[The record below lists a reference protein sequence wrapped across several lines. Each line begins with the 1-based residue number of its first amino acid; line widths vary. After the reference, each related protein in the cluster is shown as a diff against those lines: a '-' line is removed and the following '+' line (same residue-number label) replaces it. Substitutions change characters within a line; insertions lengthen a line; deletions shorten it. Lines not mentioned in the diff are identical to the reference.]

1 MNRNTTSAATPK
13 PARRGNRAL
22 TTAASAMIWTF
33 LASLLLTGTGC
44 HSLQQ
49 WCDNGFKVGPNYH
62 RPPAAVSEVW
72 LEASDPKV
80 SLDDSDFANWW
91 SAFNDPIL
99 DGLIQNAYQQNL
111 TLREAGFRVLQAR
124 AERAI
129 AAGELMPQVQ
139 QLSGDYMR
147 INTSAQLPPPFNGG
161 AFDEWSVGFNAAW
174 ELDIWGHFRRLVEAA
189 DAQLDA
195 SVNSF
200 DAILT
205 SLIAEVAATYVEIRT
220 AQQQLEYTRANVE
233 IQQKSLELVQT
244 QLDLGATNQVSV
256 EYARANLEE
265 TKALIPALEIDLRKA
280 ANRLCVLLGVPPREL
295 GPILGIGSV
304 PTVPSDVAVGIPA
317 DLIRRRPDIRA
328 AERVVAARCAEVGVA
343 ESEIYPSFFIN
354 GSIKAST
361 LQNGGLAGNGSNG
374 VIGPGFQWNIL
385 NYGRLI
391 NNVRANEAVLEQAV
405 SDYQQTVLEAGEEV
419 ENGLYGF
426 LKTQE
431 QTNALQACVEA
442 NQRALDL
449 VNIQFKEGEVDFS
462 PVFVLQGVVVQQ
474 QNELVQSQAE
484 IALNLIALYKALGGG
499 WEIRCLL
506 DQKCGV
512 ITDGFEGIAPPSD
525 GGVPNLNE
533 PPLNDEAAPQTAPDE
548 LPLNDPTTG
557 LSDEDIQRV
566 ANALLKR
573 LTSTMQNETP
583 QQTATQPNQSKRA
596 QKSST
601 FERLSDQ
608 KKTSTTR

>member
-1 MNRNTTSAATPK
+1 MAGPN
-13 PARRGNRAL
+13 NRAFV
-22 TTAASAMIWTF
+22 TAVSALMWTF
-33 LASLLLTGTGC
+33 MGSVLLTGTGC

-49 WCDNGFKVGPNYH
+49 WYDNGFKVGPNYR
-62 RPPAAVSEVW
+62 RPPAAVSDVW

-91 SAFNDPIL
+91 SVFDDPVL

-129 AAGELMPQVQ
+129 AAGELLPQAQ
-139 QLSGDYMR
+139 QLSGEYLR

-161 AFDEWSVGFNAAW
+161 TFDEWSSSFNAAW
-174 ELDIWGHFRRLVEAA
+174 ELDIWGHFRRMVEAA

-200 DAILT
+200 DSILT
-205 SLIAEVAATYVEIRT
+205 SLIADVAATYIEIRT
-220 AQQQLEYTRANVE
+220 AQQQLEYTRANVT
-233 IQQKSLELVQT
+233 IQEKSLELVQT
-244 QLDLGATNQVSV
+244 QLELGATSEISV

-265 TKALIPALEIDLRKA
+265 TRALIPALEINLRKA
-280 ANRLCVLLGVPPREL
+280 SNRLCVLLGVPPREL
-295 GPILGIGSV
+295 GPILGYGDL
-304 PTVPSDVAVGIPA
+304 PTVPSDIAVGIPA

-328 AERVVAARCAEVGVA
+328 AERLVAARCAEVGVA
-343 ESEIYPSFFIN
+343 ESEIFPSFFIN
-354 GSIKAST
+354 GSIKVST

-374 VIGPGFQWNIL
+374 GIGPGFQWNIL
-385 NYGRLI
+385 NYGRLL
-391 NNVRANEAVLEQAV
+391 NNIRANEAVLEQAV

-431 QTNALQACVEA
+431 QTEALEASVKA

-462 PVFVLQGVVVQQ
+462 PVFVLQSTVVQQ
-474 QNELVQSQAE
+474 QNELVQSQAS

-512 ITDGFEGIAPPSD
+512 ITNGFEGLAPSTD
-525 GGVPNLNE
+525 GGVPNLNQPE
-533 PPLNDEAAPQTAPDE
+533 TLEETVPQGAPNDI
-548 LPLNDPTTG
+548 PLNDPTTG

-566 ANALLKR
+566 ANALLQR
-573 LTSTMQNETP
+573 LTSTVKTQSSELPASIPSP
-583 QQTATQPNQSKRA
+583 QDGA
-596 QKSST
+596 QKKT
-601 FERLSDQ
+601 THERLSDQ
-608 KKTSTTR
+608 TKSSLGR